1 MSHEWTIVIPVPKG
15 GWLTA
20 NPRSTRNTYG
30 RGDLVKAWRQAA
42 YDAAAEAKL
51 PTGLDYVEFLGEARS
66 RGRNPVHD
74 KNNLRPTLKAAIDG
88 LAAPMK
94 GSPGYLLIPGDSDK
108 HVRDEFI
115 LLGPRLPWRPPGHPI
130 GELHLHIREIIR

>member
-1 MSHEWTIVIPVPKG
+1 MSREWTIVIPVPKG
-15 GWLTA
+15 GWLTN
-20 NPRSTRNTYG
+20 NPRSNTNKFG

-42 YDAAAEAKL
+42 FDAASEAKL
-51 PTGLDYVEFLGEARS
+51 PTGLDYVEFHGEARS

-74 KNNLRPTLKAAIDG
+74 KNNLRATLKAAIDG

-115 LLGPRLPWRPPGHPI
+115 RLGPRLPWRPEGHPI
-130 GELHLHIREIIR
+130 GELHLTIWEIER